1 MDVTIRRLGWLPEIS
16 RHRAEKRYGFSNAYV
31 RVQSCSVTIWYSYK
45 IQELHIAFT
54 VTMVRHKKDLKGKK
68 YTAHAHK
75 PTHNLDSEIP
85 SIRPPFKAACWDLEH
100 CDPKRCSGK
109 RLMHFGLM
117 RELSVGQKFA
127 GVVISPNAK
136 RTICPA
142 DRELL
147 EQYGAAVVECSW
159 VRIKEVPW
167 AKIGGKCE
175 RLLPYLV
182 AANSVNYGR
191 PWRLNCAEALAAC
204 FFICGHE
211 DWAHEVLKHFSYG
224 EPFLEINAQLLKRY
238 AACTSEEEV
247 EKAEEVWLEKIEREW
262 SESRVDGEGQGKQD
276 AWKGGNLNR
285 RPVINSDD
293 DDEDSDDSE
302 GVGDDGDEEGGVK
315 VDKDSLEISSDS
327 DDEEEMA
334 ELRRRVLQSK
344 PFSNPDSSA
353 KLPPEKIARPQPSV
367 LLDSD
372 AESGSDIEF
381 NNDAFDHIID
391 ATPVTDRTG
400 INAME
405 KSKGNGTASAIFSRS
420 VVNAPKKW

>member
-1 MDVTIRRLGWLPEIS
+1 
-16 RHRAEKRYGFSNAYV
+16 
-31 RVQSCSVTIWYSYK
+31 
-45 IQELHIAFT
+45 
-54 VTMVRHKKDLKGKK
+54 MVRHKKDLKGKK
-68 YTAHAHK
+68 YTTHAHN
-75 PTHNLDSEIP
+75 PTNKLDTPTP
-85 SIRPPFKAACWDLEH
+85 STRPPFKAACWDLEH

-109 RLMHFGLM
+109 RLMRFGLM
-117 RELSVGQKFA
+117 RELSVGQKYA

-136 RTICPA
+136 RTISPA
-142 DRELL
+142 DKDLL
-147 EQYGAAVVECSW
+147 EQFGAAVVECSW

-211 DWAHEVLKHFSYG
+211 DWAHEVLAHFSYG

-247 EKAEEVWLEKIEREW
+247 KKTEEVWLEKIEREW
-262 SESRVDGEGQGKQD
+262 SENRVVGEGRGKQD

-285 RPVINSDD
+285 RPVVDSDDGGSDGSKADD
-293 DDEDSDDSE
+293 DDEND
-302 GVGDDGDEEGGVK
+302 EGGVP
-315 VDKDSLEISSDS
+315 VVKDLKEISSDS

-344 PFSNPDSSA
+344 PFSNPDSTA
-353 KLPPEKIARPQPSV
+353 KLPPEKIARPQPAV

-372 AESGSDIEF
+372 AESGSDSEL
-381 NNDAFDHIID
+381 NNDVFDHIID
-391 ATPVTDRTG
+391 ATPVTDRIG
-400 INAME
+400 INAKE
-405 KSKGNGTASAIFSRS
+405 KSKVNNTASAIFARNT
-420 VVNAPKKW
+420 VEAPKKW